1 MRVLSC
7 FILIF
12 TLYIDST
19 NANTSNKKDIFQD
32 ILVYFSNPFNSL
44 KEDVLNLFSGYGKET
59 REPKF
64 TLSSQM
70 NPEYDPM
77 SFADIGDAST
87 YSTPYS
93 AKFQHKPHPYRVI
106 PPPLKV
112 SQLKS
117 KPYSIDHGSQIKP
130 LASIKYPTPNKQKQN
145 SMNPVPVPSYSQD
158 SSLTMRPAPFTKSFD
173 SHDRPTAYSMD
184 SSSEMGPTLH
194 SVDSSSPMRPTSYS
208 MFSSSQMVPTSYS
221 IDSSSQM
228 RPASHYMDSS
238 SQKQP
243 TTNSMESSSKMG
255 PLPYSM
261 DSSLQMGPTSHAM
274 DSRSQ
279 TRPTPNSIDSS
290 SQMEPTSSTKDSS
303 SQMEPTSSTKDSIS
317 QMGPTSSTVDSS
329 SQMGLTPY
337 TMVSSSQM
345 RPSTS
350 SMEFSSQMGPII
362 YSMDSSSQMGP
373 TTNTIGP
380 IPYSMDSSSQTGP
393 MSKSTDSSS
402 QMGPVFYSM
411 DSSSN
416 NHVKQMKPETLIM
429 NHNSQKGKQ
438 SYSSFSPLEEMG
450 LKASMKDQNS
460 EIRPTSSITQI
471 APTAPKMFPKPQ
483 PNSIYPGL
491 QNDNA
496 LTQESTS
503 LQSVLEPLYAESVFQ
518 VFQDESPAGA
528 EHADMERDILDKPL
542 SSSPRLMLNQSSV
555 VDHTEPDPV
564 SPQSILPTPIQ
575 V

>member
-1 MRVLSC
+1 M
-7 FILIF
+7 
-12 TLYIDST
+12 
-19 NANTSNKKDIFQD
+19 
-32 ILVYFSNPFNSL
+32 
-44 KEDVLNLFSGYGKET
+44 LNLFSGYGKET

-290 SQMEPTSSTKDSS
+290 SQMEPTSSTKDS
-303 SQMEPTSSTKDSIS
+303 IS

-329 SQMGLTPY
+329 SQMVLTPY
-337 TMVSSSQM
+337 TMVYSSQM

-564 SPQSILPTPIQ
+564 SLQSILPTPIQ

>member
-12 TLYIDST
+12 TLYIHST

-44 KEDVLNLFSGYGKET
+44 KEDVLNLLSGYGKET

-64 TLSSQM
+64 TLSSQI
-70 NPEYDPM
+70 NPEYDPV

-93 AKFQHKPHPYRVI
+93 AKFQHKHHPYRVI

-145 SMNPVPVPSYSQD
+145 AMNPVPVPSSSQD
-158 SSLTMRPAPFTKSFD
+158 SSLTMRPAPFTKSFN
-173 SHDRPTAYSMD
+173 SHVRPTAYSMD

-194 SVDSSSPMRPTSYS
+194 SVDSSSLMGPTPYS
-208 MFSSSQMVPTSYS
+208 MFSSSQMGPTSYSIDSSSQIGPTSYS

-228 RPASHYMDSS
+228 GPTSYSIDSS
-238 SQKQP
+238 SQMGP
-243 TTNSMESSSKMG
+243 ISYSIDSSSQIG
-255 PLPYSM
+255 
-261 DSSLQMGPTSHAM
+261 
-274 DSRSQ
+274 
-279 TRPTPNSIDSS
+279 PTPNSIDSS
-290 SQMEPTSSTKDSS
+290 SQMVPTSST
-303 SQMEPTSSTKDSIS
+303 M
-317 QMGPTSSTVDSS
+317 DSS
-329 SQMGLTPY
+329 SQMGPTLYTMDYSSQMVLTPY

-350 SMEFSSQMGPII
+350 SMESSSQMGPII
-362 YSMDSSSQMGP
+362 YSMDSNSQMGP
-373 TTNTIGP
+373 TANTMGP
-380 IPYSMDSSSQTGP
+380 IPYSTDSSSQTGP

-402 QMGPVFYSM
+402 QMGSVFYPM

-416 NHVKQMKPETLIM
+416 KHVKQMEPETLIM
-429 NHNSQKGKQ
+429 NNTSQKGKQ
-438 SYSSFSPLEEMG
+438 SYSPFSPSEEMG

-471 APTAPKMFPKPQ
+471 APTAPKKFLEPQ
-483 PNSIYPGL
+483 PDSIYPGL

-503 LQSVLEPLYAESVFQ
+503 LQSVLEPLHAESVFQ

-528 EHADMERDILDKPL
+528 EHADMERDILGKPL

-555 VDHTEPDPV
+555 EDHTEPDPF

>member
-12 TLYIDST
+12 TLYIHST
-19 NANTSNKKDIFQD
+19 NASTSNKKDIFQD
-32 ILVYFSNPFNSL
+32 ILVYFSNPFHSL
-44 KEDVLNLFSGYGKET
+44 KEDVLNLLSGYGKET
-59 REPKF
+59 RDPKF

-130 LASIKYPTPNKQKQN
+130 LASIKYPTPKKQKQN
-145 SMNPVPVPSYSQD
+145 AMDPVPVPSSSQD
-158 SSLTMRPAPFTKSFD
+158 SSLTMRPAPFTESFN
-173 SHDRPTAYSMD
+173 SHVRPT
-184 SSSEMGPTLH
+184 P
-194 SVDSSSPMRPTSYS
+194 YS
-208 MFSSSQMVPTSYS
+208 MFSSSQMGPTSYS

-228 RPASHYMDSS
+228 VPPSYSIDSS
-238 SQKQP
+238 SQI
-243 TTNSMESSSKMG
+243 G
-255 PLPYSM
+255 
-261 DSSLQMGPTSHAM
+261 
-274 DSRSQ
+274 
-279 TRPTPNSIDSS
+279 PTPNSIDSS
-290 SQMEPTSSTKDSS
+290 SQMVPTSST
-303 SQMEPTSSTKDSIS
+303 M
-317 QMGPTSSTVDSS
+317 DSS
-329 SQMGLTPY
+329 SQMGPTLYTMDSSSQMVLTPY

-350 SMEFSSQMGPII
+350 SMESSSQMGPII
-362 YSMDSSSQMGP
+362 YSMDSNSQMGP
-373 TTNTIGP
+373 TANTMGP
-380 IPYSMDSSSQTGP
+380 IPYSTDSSSQTRP

-402 QMGPVFYSM
+402 LMGPVFYPM

-416 NHVKQMKPETLIM
+416 KHVKQIEPETFI
-429 NHNSQKGKQ
+429 NTSQKGKQ
-438 SYSSFSPLEEMG
+438 FYSPFSPSEAMELI
-450 LKASMKDQNS
+450 ASMKDQNS
-460 EIRPTSSITQI
+460 VIQPTSSITQI
-471 APTAPKMFPKPQ
+471 APTAHKMFLEPQ

-496 LTQESTS
+496 LIQESTS

-528 EHADMERDILDKPL
+528 EHADMERDILDEPL
-542 SSSPRLMLNQSSV
+542 SSSPRLMMNQSSV
-555 VDHTEPDPV
+555 EDHAEPDPF